1 MKSKKMKF
9 QMCQETKN
17 YNTYLKLMQME
28 EDIQG

>member
-9 QMCQETKN
+9 QMCQEIKN
-17 YNTYLKLMQME
+17 CNTYLKLMQME